1 MAENKMF
8 ETLKTSD
15 RGVYEALC
23 DALDEA
29 TADLVAAHEGGCN
42 EHSKRQFAQALV
54 IAAARLEGADLVLDS
69 ISQGIED
76 EEDEEEGIPFAE
88 DSKEGAD

>member
-1 MAENKMF
+1 MAEI
-8 ETLKTSD
+8 KT
-15 RGVYEALC
+15 GVYEALC

-76 EEDEEEGIPFAE
+76 EEEGIPFVE